1 MADTSLKRVGTI
13 SYTAMLTEK
22 RQFKDWKKPTVLA
35 RFTEQNGAST
45 MFTLLDDAYT
55 QFKDLE
61 KGRIYTLKISGSCV
75 KNNGSVV
82 KYGVQGLFEV
92 RMSKTCTL
100 TLAKEAW
107 PLELPYSFQAFANLN
122 QMEAGQTVDIIGRVM
137 TVGVDGPE
145 KKTITLFAEDMKQD
159 VVLLGT
165 HAQFNV
171 DIGDVIAFKDA
182 RLTAWKIY
190 RNVTTGFMT
199 VIEKNPR
206 ERAGVVWP
214 SEGDK
219 DQPKQKAIRLNL
231 PTSLPIDKANSNM
244 RSLVSDDNSKGDK
257 LSLEFAVTGKI
268 APLTTEF
275 FQQDPPLTGEG
286 DAEKYCYRATITDMT
301 GDMHVKIWSRAC
313 THLFGMQESR
323 LRTLWEDGLQNEN
336 KQQDFLHQLNATMT
350 KKWIFCCTGK
360 VWSPD
365 SKNSY
370 PDINVDDVEDISA

>member
-1 MADTSLKRVGTI
+1 
-13 SYTAMLTEK
+13 
-22 RQFKDWKKPTVLA
+22 
-35 RFTEQNGAST
+35 
-45 MFTLLDDAYT
+45 
-55 QFKDLE
+55 
-61 KGRIYTLKISGSCV
+61 
-75 KNNGSVV
+75 
-82 KYGVQGLFEV
+82 
-92 RMSKTCTL
+92 
-100 TLAKEAW
+100 
-107 PLELPYSFQAFANLN
+107 
-122 QMEAGQTVDIIGRVM
+122 MEAGQTVDIIGRVM

-159 VVLLGT
+159 VVLMGT

-182 RLTAWKIY
+182 RITAWKIY
-190 RNVTTGFMT
+190 RNVTAGSMT

-231 PTSLPIDKANSNM
+231 PTPLPIDKVNSNM
-244 RSLVSDDNSKGDK
+244 SSLVSDDKSKSDK
-257 LSLEFAVTGKI
+257 LSLEFVVNCKI

-286 DAEKYCYRATITDMT
+286 DAEKYCYKATITDMT
-301 GDMHVKIWSRAC
+301 GDLHVKIWSRAC
-313 THLFGMQESR
+313 THLFGMKESR

-336 KQQDFLHQLNATMT
+336 KQQDILNQLNATMT
-350 KKWIFCCTGK
+350 KNWIFCCTGK

-365 SKNSY
+365 SKNCY
-370 PDINVDDVEDISA
+370 PDISVGDVEDISA